1 MRAVLAACAESGSV
15 KTNVTG
21 TQWMLHAALATGV
34 ERFVTIST
42 DKAADPINVLGFT
55 KRIAERL
62 TTAAGLEAGAPYVSV
77 RFGNVLHSRGSVLET
92 FHAQIASGGP
102 VTVTAA
108 DVTRYFMTVDEA
120 VQLTIQAGA
129 LGRPGEALV
138 LDMGAP
144 VRILDVAQRLIE
156 AAGQPIAIEFIGLR
170 RGEKLHEVLLA
181 HDETGELRDH
191 ALIKH
196 VAVPALAPDALS
208 ALATLTDA
216 ASLRRE
222 LQRLARL
229 DTRSSAES
237 ANLRASSA

>member
-1 MRAVLAACAESGSV
+1 MVGILGPFSRLDV
-15 KTNVTG
+15 
-21 TQWMLHAALATGV
+21 
-34 ERFVTIST
+34 T

-62 TTAAGLEAGAPYVSV
+62 TAAAGLEGGTPYVSV
-77 RFGNVLHSRGSVLET
+77 RFGNLLGSRGSVLET
-92 FHAQIASGGP
+92 FDAQIASGGP

-108 DVTRYFMTVDEA
+108 DVTRYFMTVGEA

-129 LGRPGEALV
+129 LGRTGEVLV

-144 VRILDVAQRLIE
+144 VRILDVARRLVE
-156 AAGQPIAIEFIGLR
+156 AAGQPIEIELIGLR

-191 ALIKH
+191 ALIEH
-196 VAVPALAPDALS
+196 VAVPPLGPDALS
-208 ALATLTDA
+208 ALATMTDA

-229 DTRSSAES
+229 DTTRIAEPANPRARSA
-237 ANLRASSA
+237 